1 MDGWQRRRP
10 GRTPAEEA
18 RRDGGSEGGPEG
30 WRRRRPGRDA
40 ESDGWSRRQRW
51 QRRPGRTAAEEAR
64 KDGDGGD
71 PFKHILA
78 IPALIAKCQFKNNLN
93 VKCRRGRAHTQ
104 RHGGK
109 KQMPNS
115 EYTCRINTDLHLHK
129 SRPFLA
135 QFYIAFQILHRFH
148 WLPKVRRKKL

>member
-1 MDGWQRRRP
+1 MGGSGGGPDGRQRRRP
-10 GRTPAEEA
+10 GGTAAAKEA
-18 RRDGGSEGGPEG
+18 RRDGGGGGPDG
-30 WRRRRPGRDA
+30 RQRRRPRGTA
-40 ESDGWSRRQRW
+40 
-51 QRRPGRTAAEEAR
+51 AAEEAR

-115 EYTCRINTDLHLHK
+115 EYMSYQH
-129 SRPFLA
+129 RPAPA
-135 QFYIAFQILHRFH
+135 QI
-148 WLPKVRRKKL
+148 

>member
-1 MDGWQRRRP
+1 MGGSGGGPDGRQRRRP
-10 GRTPAEEA
+10 GGTAAAKET
-18 RRDGGSEGGPEG
+18 RRDGGGGGPDG
-30 WRRRRPGRDA
+30 MRSQTGGLGGSGGSGGPDGRQRRRPRGTA
-40 ESDGWSRRQRW
+40 
-51 QRRPGRTAAEEAR
+51 AAEEAR

-71 PFKHILA
+71 PFKQILA

-115 EYTCRINTDLHLHK
+115 EYMYQH
-129 SRPFLA
+129 RPAPA
-135 QFYIAFQILHRFH
+135 QI
-148 WLPKVRRKKL
+148 